1 MSDGL
6 PRLLPTDPKNLLSV
20 DARKRI
26 HRAIIEA
33 DNYVWEAEVAIEK
46 RGMDRFGPKAYS
58 LRNEANFKKAT
69 AALSVYRRE
78 FSRID
83 IPERKFREIMREEIE
98 SASYSLELSDVQR
111 RFLENKFFFPEEK
124 AIQPR
129 RSTTL
134 KASPATE
141 AKSDLEEQKHVK
153 KIAFKIKTDPK
164 ALPDY
169 YYAIFS
175 DEKIKIRDLCWAA
188 GQHYREWK
196 RWLAEQLKAGS
207 TPDLAFRRIL
217 SSGKRPLEFNKRP
230 RPKGWE

>member
-6 PRLLPTDPKNLLSV
+6 PRLLPTDPKNVLSV
-20 DARKRI
+20 EARKRI

-111 RFLENKFFFPEEK
+111 RFLENKFFFPEENTT
-124 AIQPR
+124 QPR
-129 RSTTL
+129 TSTI
-134 KASPATE
+134 P
-141 AKSDLEEQKHVK
+141 HVSSAIETK
-153 KIAFKIKTDPK
+153 LGPK
-164 ALPDY
+164 ALRDSYLAGFPY
-169 YYAIFS
+169 
-175 DEKIKIRDLCWAA
+175 EKIILLDLCWAA

-196 RWLAEQLKAGS
+196 RWIAGQVKDGS
-207 TPDLAFRRIL
+207 TADLSFRRIL
-217 SSGKRPLEFNKRP
+217 TSGKRPREYKTKP
-230 RPKGWE
+230 RPSGWQ